1 MGCRIRKKGVGLP
14 RFSTFFMKSP
24 CIFPMQNA
32 KCFRVMQ
39 NPKEFSLKECSS
51 CLGLRRRASGNTS
64 RLASFARERPTG
76 WQFPSGSEAEGAHTT
91 FRRGKGNRMHMFSQE
106 NFTYLHKKAY
116 FCIQNHTKLQKNEK
130 PQKPMSGTGLGN
142 SGMLRCPRRLCP
154 ASGKTG
160 SAKVGGR
167 NGSAP

>member
-1 MGCRIRKKGVGLP
+1 MGCRIRKKGVGLT
-14 RFSTFFMKSP
+14 RFNTFFMKSP
-24 CIFPMQNA
+24 CIFTKQNA

-39 NPKEFSLKECSS
+39 NPKEFSQKKCSS

-64 RLASFARERPTG
+64 RLAAFGRERPKVR
-76 WQFPSGSEAEGAHTT
+76 QFSEMKSHEVHTT
-91 FRRGKGNRMHMFSQE
+91 FRCGKGNRMHMFSQE

-130 PQKPMSGTGLGN
+130 PQKPMSSTGLGN
-142 SGMLRCPRRLCP
+142 SGMLRRPRRLCP

>member
-1 MGCRIRKKGVGLP
+1 
-14 RFSTFFMKSP
+14 MKSP

-51 CLGLRRRASGNTS
+51 SLGLRRRASGNTS
-64 RLASFARERPTG
+64 RLAASDRKRPKEWLFPGMKSHEAR
-76 WQFPSGSEAEGAHTT
+76 TT
-91 FRRGKGNRMHMFSQE
+91 HRCGKGNRMHMFSQE

-142 SGMLRCPRRLCP
+142 SGMLRRPRRLCP

-160 SAKVGGR
+160 SAKVDGR
-167 NGSAP
+167 DGSAP